1 MPVDASAEP
10 PSPGGPAAAAGT
22 GGGRGALAGSPP
34 GEPFPA
40 DSGPAPGPDHGPDHP
55 WTSCV
60 LPLAAFMALEAIEP
74 SRDGGGL
81 AGILGIPFSAYPA
94 AYAVRMALTIALV
107 AWRWRSIR
115 PWLGRPSWWPPL
127 LGLALVIPWVALAGL
142 QRDAGWQGW
151 LFGMGARAAF
161 DPFEAWGEG
170 STTALLWLVVRG
182 FGLVVLIPLVEELFL
197 RGFLMRYVVDEDFR
211 RVPFGL
217 VTPAAAAV
225 CAAWAIFSHP
235 AEAGAALAW
244 FAVVTGIAAATRRP
258 IDCILAHAATNLALG
273 AWVLATGDWWLV

>member
-1 MPVDASAEP
+1 MTEAAPVDHGPARPWTTCILPFAVFLA
-10 PSPGGPAAAAGT
+10 GGLFEPAAA
-22 GGGRGALAGSPP
+22 GG
-34 GEPFPA
+34 
-40 DSGPAPGPDHGPDHP
+40 D
-55 WTSCV
+55 
-60 LPLAAFMALEAIEP
+60 LAAT
-74 SRDGGGL
+74 
-81 AGILGIPFSAYPA
+81 LGIPAAAYPVVYALRIA
-94 AYAVRMALTIALV
+94 ATAAALAWCWPALV
-107 AWRWRSIR
+107 GWV
-115 PWLGRPSWWPPL
+115 GRPTWWPPL
-127 LGLALVIPWVALAGL
+127 VGLALVVPWIVLAAL
-142 QRDAGWQGW
+142 QREAGWAS
-151 LFGMGARAAF
+151 FGGRSAY
-161 DPFEAWGEG
+161 DPFASLAPDRAW
-170 STTALLWLVVRG
+170 AFLAVRWL
-182 FGLVVLIPLVEELFL
+182 GLVVIVPIVEELFL